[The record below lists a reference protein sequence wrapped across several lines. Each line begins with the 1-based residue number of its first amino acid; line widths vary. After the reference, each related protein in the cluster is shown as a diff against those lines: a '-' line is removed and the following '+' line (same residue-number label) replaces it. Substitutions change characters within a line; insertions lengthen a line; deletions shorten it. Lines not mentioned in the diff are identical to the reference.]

1 MDEDIK
7 TAIDAPRPHHQ
18 LVPMKIQYEIGAKKV
33 ELINSTYHM
42 KYLIKILKTFQ
53 DIVNF
58 LRKAGHEVDI
68 VDPYFVKNYS
78 GARVQAVSV
87 SANNI
92 ITANNDRRK
101 EGEVDGF

>member
-7 TAIDAPRPHHQ
+7 LAIDTPRPHHQ
-18 LVPMKIQYEIGAKKV
+18 LVPMKVFYEMGVKK
-33 ELINSTYHM
+33 EIIN
-42 KYLIKILKTFQ
+42 YLR
-53 DIVNF
+53 DSN
-58 LRKAGHEVDI
+58 HEVDV
-68 VDPYFVKNYS
+68 VDTYFTKNYG

-87 SANNI
+87 DENNI